1 MIMEVLHWVVV
12 VRWMTPDVVASAAVW
27 SFVIEALM
35 ILLFVDE
42 KWKET
47 TDVAFVDWKLLVV
60 VVEIVEWQFL
70 PRMEPSLHCYRRE
83 HLK

>member
-47 TDVAFVDWKLLVV
+47 TDVAFVDW
-60 VVEIVEWQFL
+60 
-70 PRMEPSLHCYRRE
+70 
-83 HLK
+83 